1 MTHRI
6 LNWLLA
12 AAVIAAWMTMA
23 ASFDK
28 KRFEGDE
35 RHEKAVEARFARA
48 AQEVCGPNSTWRE
61 TNHKGEI
68 VCLTKRNQP
77 TKTAMVTK

>member
-6 LNWLLA
+6 LNWVLA
-12 AAVIAAWMTMA
+12 AAVIAGWLTMA
-23 ASFDK
+23 SHFDQ

-35 RHEKAVEARFARA
+35 RHEAAAVRFARA
-48 AQEVCGPNSTWRE
+48 AQEVCGPNATWRE
-61 TNHKGEI
+61 TTHKGEV

>member
-6 LNWLLA
+6 FNWALA
-12 AAVIAAWMTMA
+12 AAVIAGWLTMA
-23 ASFDK
+23 AHFDQ
-28 KRFEGDE
+28 KRFEGE
-35 RHEKAVEARFARA
+35 QRHEKAVEARFARA
-48 AQEVCGPNSTWRE
+48 AQEICGTNATWRE
-61 TNHKGEI
+61 TTHKGEV